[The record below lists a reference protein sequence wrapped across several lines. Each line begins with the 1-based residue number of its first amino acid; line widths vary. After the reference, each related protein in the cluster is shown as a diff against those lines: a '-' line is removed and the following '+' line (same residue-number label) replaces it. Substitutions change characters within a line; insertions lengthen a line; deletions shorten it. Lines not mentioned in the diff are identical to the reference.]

1 MSNGSARTNRIEK
14 ELQSLVGQYLN
25 TSLPFKYG
33 GIVSVTRIRTSSDFK
48 YAKVFIS
55 YFHPEDDA
63 EALKNVMSSIED
75 CRADLQKH
83 IGNSLKIKFTPKF
96 SFFIDTTL
104 QENFKLLEKLKALGF
119 DVNTITDED
128 LCRS

>member
-33 GIVSVTRIRTSSDFK
+33 GIVSVTRVRASSDFK

-55 YFHPEDDA
+55 YFHPADDA
-63 EALKNVMSSIED
+63 EALKKVMASIED
-75 CRADLQKH
+75 ARPDLQKH
-83 IGNSLKIKFTPKF
+83 VGKSLKIKFTPKF
-96 SFFIDTTL
+96 SFYLDTSL
-104 QENFKLLEKLKALGF
+104 QENFKLLEKLKELGF
-119 DVNTITDED
+119 DVNTLTDDD
-128 LCRS
+128 LCQS

>member
-1 MSNGSARTNRIEK
+1 MSTGSARTNRIEK

-25 TSLPFKYG
+25 ASLPFKYG
-33 GIVSVTRIRTSSDFK
+33 GIVSVTRIRASSDFK

-63 EALKNVMSSIED
+63 EALKSVMSSIDD
-75 CRADLQKH
+75 CRVDLQRH
-83 IGNSLKIKFTPKF
+83 IGKSLKIKFTPKF
-96 SFFIDTTL
+96 SFFLDATL